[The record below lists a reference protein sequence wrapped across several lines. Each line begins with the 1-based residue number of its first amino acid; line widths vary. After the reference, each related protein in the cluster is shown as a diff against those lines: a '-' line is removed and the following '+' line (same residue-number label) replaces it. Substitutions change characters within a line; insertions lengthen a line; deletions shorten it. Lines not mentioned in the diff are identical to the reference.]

1 MAIGIIQGESTKA
14 GKRDNLFVWT
24 VFLLLLAGLVFGCWL
39 GSFYVF
45 EHPENPRAYRLLKRL
60 NKLPP
65 PVRFAL
71 TKAPAGE
78 FLEAQRAFE
87 RYSKFTGAQ
96 FAYENEMLLRNYLRN
111 YAETKRLVPYLTGKY
126 VILKAYELQKSDVF
140 TSGVVVLTQSSAFP
154 QILAEIICPA
164 PAEHVGEL
172 LSLLKPGLE
181 VRLQRTLDLSAI
193 VQVNHAVDGRLQLT
207 VVPLLYGNYALKNGV
222 GSFSLEPPDTLNV
235 AAGFPVVRGEEVRS
249 VIREVTRH
257 RNLASSNANA
267 NSSGAETSQ
276 VEIVRVDEFPAANG
290 LTGAQVSSVQ
300 PVDASGAVPVPVT
313 VGLREQRAQQDATAD
328 GAART
333 TSGEEVLPA
342 SAPKVQLVQ
351 KDQSGDSPKT
361 EGTQA
366 SSKAKGGT
374 PSKTDSKLSST
385 KLTPPPLTPNDSQ
398 TSAHPARQNGASAT
412 QPTAMNQLA
421 VASPPAAAV
430 AETVPVADS
439 PEAIKMAFLATKS
452 QSQAPLAQSAPP
464 GGSSG
469 NAVGNGGSS
478 ASGIASGKAAAKP
491 MVVPATAPK
500 NNSEASS
507 SVASSLPAAVPLKPF
522 LAAAPTPSVVQPT
535 GSWKTFGSGKQPSG
549 KSVTPEQATTLQG
562 HNDNQPLYLHGKFV
576 VTAAGSNRAVLRQS
590 STADGRPSARVI
602 VEYPAGAIPPQQGAA
617 IAREDG
623 RGFEIREV
631 RRSPDGQVNIYVR
644 EVFSR

>member
-1 MAIGIIQGESTKA
+1 MGIGIIQGESTKSA
-14 GKRDNLFVWT
+14 GRDNLFLWT

-39 GSFYVF
+39 GSFYIF

-78 FLEAQRAFE
+78 FLEAQRVFE
-87 RYSKFTGAQ
+87 RYSKFTAAQ
-96 FAYENEMLLRNYLRN
+96 FAYENDMLLRNYLRN

-126 VILKAYELQKSDVF
+126 VILKAYELQKSDMF
-140 TSGVVVLTQSSAFP
+140 TSGVVVLTQASTFP
-154 QILAEIICPA
+154 QILAEIVCPT

-222 GSFSLEPPDTLNV
+222 GSFSLEPPDTLHV

-257 RNLASSNANA
+257 RNLASSTASA
-267 NSSGAETSQ
+267 TLSGGETPQ
-276 VEIVRVDEFPAANG
+276 VEVVRVDEFPS
-290 LTGAQVSSVQ
+290 VSSSTGTQASALQ
-300 PVDASGAVPVPVT
+300 PSDAPGAVQFPVT
-313 VGLREQRAQQDATAD
+313 VGLRERAQQEVAAN
-328 GAART
+328 GAAPAG
-333 TSGEEVLPA
+333 SADEVLPTF
-342 SAPKVQLVQ
+342 APKVQLVNRGQ
-351 KDQSGDSPKT
+351 PGDAPKT
-361 EGTQA
+361 DGQQV
-366 SSKAKGGT
+366 SSKASPAVPPKA
-374 PSKTDSKLSST
+374 DSKLSSVKPSAT
-385 KLTPPPLTPNDSQ
+385 SITSPDSP
-398 TSAHPARQNGASAT
+398 SSSRFGRQNGANAS
-412 QPTAMNQLA
+412 QSGPMNQFA
-421 VASPPAAAV
+421 AASPSSAAV
-430 AETVPVADS
+430 PETTPPADS

-452 QSQAPLAQSAPP
+452 QTQPLSVPSASSGMSSSNRGGNSGSPLSGAVAEKTASKPTVAPP
-464 GGSSG
+464 
-469 NAVGNGGSS
+469 
-478 ASGIASGKAAAKP
+478 IAP
-491 MVVPATAPK
+491 RD
-500 NNSEASS
+500 NSEASS
-507 SVASSLPAAVPLKPF
+507 SVASSPTGTVALKPF

-535 GSWKTFGSGKQPSG
+535 GSWKTFGSGKQLSG
-549 KSVTPEQATTLQG
+549 KSVTPEQATALQG
-562 HNDNQPLYLHGKFV
+562 HNDNAPLYLHGKFV

-590 STADGRPSARVI
+590 STADGKPSARVI

-644 EVFSR
+644 EVLSR